1 MKKFTIG
8 YVATAI
14 TPYFSEEEKI
24 REKSEAELKKI
35 IGDYDAEII
44 CYPETIFEK
53 HQAISAANFLKN
65 KIDFLLI
72 QTSSCS
78 AGDQLYPLCEIT
90 KNIGLWAVP
99 DPQKEGGVRLHS
111 LVSTTHFLGIIK
123 KNLKQKK
130 IKTKWFYN
138 FANTKEF
145 QNKFLITLR
154 SLIATKKIHQSKIG
168 WIGGISPGF
177 DNMMID
183 KNELNKNIGVTVEE
197 LTIKDIVNIAEKFD
211 QEKINNEIQKIKNA
225 ASSISVS
232 DENSFNKVTRVYFA
246 LKKVREEN
254 NWDALAVQCW
264 SDFQNLY
271 GIAPCM
277 AYSWMGS
284 EDGIAVSCEGD
295 VQGACSMLL
304 LNYLSGLE
312 QSSTLLDLATF
323 DEKSDAI
330 LMWHCGVTPRHFANK
345 DGIKWVDHSTLGRK
359 TSESYGVAGDQVF
372 APQETT
378 TTYLSNNGKQIL
390 VLNSTIFEHTNK
402 GFDGTRG
409 WFNEIYLNKN
419 KISSKELVNIINIIG
434 HEHHF
439 AVGQG
444 NFSSELIEF
453 ASWNSIGIVKNI
465 PMVDYLRPE
474 DNK

>member
-154 SLIATKKIHQSKIG
+154 SLIATKKI
-168 WIGGISPGF
+168 
-177 DNMMID
+177 
-183 KNELNKNIGVTVEE
+183 L
-197 LTIKDIVNIAEKFD
+197 LTLKDERK
-211 QEKINNEIQKIKNA
+211 
-225 ASSISVS
+225 
-232 DENSFNKVTRVYFA
+232 
-246 LKKVREEN
+246 LK
-254 NWDALAVQCW
+254 L
-264 SDFQNLY
+264 
-271 GIAPCM
+271 
-277 AYSWMGS
+277 
-284 EDGIAVSCEGD
+284 
-295 VQGACSMLL
+295 
-304 LNYLSGLE
+304 
-312 QSSTLLDLATF
+312 
-323 DEKSDAI
+323 
-330 LMWHCGVTPRHFANK
+330 
-345 DGIKWVDHSTLGRK
+345 
-359 TSESYGVAGDQVF
+359 
-372 APQETT
+372 
-378 TTYLSNNGKQIL
+378 
-390 VLNSTIFEHTNK
+390 
-402 GFDGTRG
+402 
-409 WFNEIYLNKN
+409 
-419 KISSKELVNIINIIG
+419 
-434 HEHHF
+434 
-439 AVGQG
+439 
-444 NFSSELIEF
+444 
-453 ASWNSIGIVKNI
+453 
-465 PMVDYLRPE
+465 
-474 DNK
+474 

>member
-246 LKKVREEN
+246 LKKVKEEN

-453 ASWNSIGIVKNI
+453 ASWNSISLVKNI

>member
-111 LVSTTHFLGIIK
+111 LVSTTHFLGIMK

-453 ASWNSIGIVKNI
+453 ASWNSISLVKNI

>member
-183 KNELNKNIGVTVEE
+183 KSELNKNIGVTVEE

-453 ASWNSIGIVKNI
+453 ASWNSISLVKNI

>member
-1 MKKFTIG
+1 MIDKN
-8 YVATAI
+8 
-14 TPYFSEEEKI
+14 
-24 REKSEAELKKI
+24 ELNKN

-246 LKKVREEN
+246 LKKVKEEN

-453 ASWNSIGIVKNI
+453 ASWNSISLVKNI

>member
-197 LTIKDIVNIAEKFD
+197 LTIKDILNIAEKFD

-453 ASWNSIGIVKNI
+453 ASWNSISLVKNI

>member
-359 TSESYGVAGDQVF
+359 TSKSYGVAGDQVF

-453 ASWNSIGIVKNI
+453 ASWNSISLVKNI

>member
-453 ASWNSIGIVKNI
+453 ASWNSISLVKNI

>member
-246 LKKVREEN
+246 LKKVKEEN